1 MYINNPSAIRRN
13 VRARR
18 LSLSKLYNKILEPNK
33 DTYEENIYISIVQ
46 LWDAS
51 DVQIHMY
58 EIRD

>member
-1 MYINNPSAIRRN
+1 MTERIFVTVQYLFTMYINNPSAIRRN

-46 LWDAS
+46 L
-51 DVQIHMY
+51 
-58 EIRD
+58 